1 MSEDSGS
8 SDSEGDSEG
17 RGGIDSG
24 GGGGGVS
31 GGGVGGS
38 GASGGGGSGG
48 GAGSVGGVGGSIG
61 GANGSIEVGVET
73 VGTTAQAAAV
83 ATTEN
88 DLVIDKCRRK
98 RGNKSGP
105 IKTRKSLV
113 GKKFF

>member
-1 MSEDSGS
+1 MSEESGS

-24 GGGGGVS
+24 GGGGRVR
-31 GGGVGGS
+31 
-38 GASGGGGSGG
+38 GG

-113 GKKFF
+113 GKKFTFGNF

>member
-24 GGGGGVS
+24 GGGGRVR
-31 GGGVGGS
+31 
-38 GASGGGGSGG
+38 GG